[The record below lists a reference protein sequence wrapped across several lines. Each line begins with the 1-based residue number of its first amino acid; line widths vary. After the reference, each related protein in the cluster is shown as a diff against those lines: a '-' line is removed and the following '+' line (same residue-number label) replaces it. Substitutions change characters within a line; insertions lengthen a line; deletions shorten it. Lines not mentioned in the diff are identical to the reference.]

1 MPAEELSRLIDQELG
16 LQRRPPGAARP
27 KALPGQR
34 ASSRSWVPQ
43 HLAAAMERD
52 SGRKA
57 PLPQPRLRSSIAMV
71 LGWVLV
77 GVLACASVNKLL
89 VPSNVH
95 VVVVGSSNQEEA
107 WSATAP
113 QPEKV
118 PEPLALAVDCPA
130 VVSPSQCERLDR
142 AGRPLVF
149 WHISKC
155 GGTSMCL
162 MALKNG
168 EAVRTVES
176 HPSFRAGRCAHNW
189 IEPAA
194 DARREGLDGYLV
206 EAGACQ

>member
-1 MPAEELSRLIDQELG
+1 MPATAVAAATERASGRRA
-16 LQRRPPGAARP
+16 RRPPPRP
-27 KALPGQR
+27 
-34 ASSRSWVPQ
+34 
-43 HLAAAMERD
+43 
-52 SGRKA
+52 
-57 PLPQPRLRSSIAMV
+57 RSSIAMV

-89 VPSNVH
+89 GPSNVH

-118 PEPLALAVDCPA
+118 PEARALADCPA

-168 EAVRTVES
+168 EAVKTVES
-176 HPSFRAGRCAHNW
+176 HPSFRAGTCAHNW

-194 DARREGLDGYLV
+194 GARRRSYPSYY
-206 EAGACQ
+206 EAGPCQ

>member
-1 MPAEELSRLIDQELG
+1 
-16 LQRRPPGAARP
+16 
-27 KALPGQR
+27 
-34 ASSRSWVPQ
+34 
-43 HLAAAMERD
+43 MERD
-52 SGRKA
+52 SGREA
-57 PLPQPRLRSSIAMV
+57 PLPDPRLRPLFAMV

-77 GVLACASVNKLL
+77 VGAVLAST
-89 VPSNVH
+89 SI
-95 VVVVGSSNQEEA
+95 SSA
-107 WSATAP
+107 WAVLELPTVLPGRSTLAP
-113 QPEKV
+113 VRFRLPAR
-118 PEPLALAVDCPA
+118 ALAVDCPA

-168 EAVRTVES
+168 EAVTTVES
-176 HPSFRAGRCAHNW
+176 HPSFRAGTCAHNW

-194 DARREGLDGYLV
+194 DAPREGLDGYLV